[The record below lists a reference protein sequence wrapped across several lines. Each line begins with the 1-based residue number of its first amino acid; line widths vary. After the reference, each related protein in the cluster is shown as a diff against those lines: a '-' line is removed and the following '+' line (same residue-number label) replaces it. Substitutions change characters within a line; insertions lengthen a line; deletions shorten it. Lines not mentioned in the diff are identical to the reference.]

1 MAAEIVTTH
10 FIAHDEDL
18 GAAYEAWR
26 ASTEAS
32 GAEILAFSRRPH
44 PIDDD
49 FILWDLRT
57 EAAYGNLRD
66 PASMGLYELNALV
79 DFHGIDRGDRIEAFF
94 IDDNLATTRFPSA
107 LGGLTSLS
115 TRDGVGTAEL
125 SLITVVYR
133 GTEAAV
139 PHVHSLFDALI
150 TRSHVI
156 AYQPEL
162 ALLEGTEHSSLVG
175 PLWLR
180 DATLNIIGKGD
191 RFYSPGKEAWSG
203 WFLTGDSPET
213 VEANLTEIIEPGM
226 VVIGR
231 VVAEPF

>member
-32 GAEILAFSRRPH
+32 GAEILAFSPRPH

-79 DFHGIDRGDRIEAFF
+79 DFHGIDRGAPRVAK
-94 IDDNLATTRFPSA
+94 ATKLFQGHAISPAKAAAIIRYEVDAGTYLIATSHDVP
-107 LGGLTSLS
+107 LG
-115 TRDGVGTAEL
+115 RWAQVNMPWA
-125 SLITVVYR
+125 YR
-133 GTEAAV
+133 GVMKALNKGLRWAADGAEA
-139 PHVHSLFDALI
+139 
-150 TRSHVI
+150 T
-156 AYQPEL
+156 
-162 ALLEGTEHSSLVG
+162 
-175 PLWLR
+175 
-180 DATLNIIGKGD
+180 
-191 RFYSPGKEAWSG
+191 
-203 WFLTGDSPET
+203 
-213 VEANLTEIIEPGM
+213 
-226 VVIGR
+226 
-231 VVAEPF
+231 